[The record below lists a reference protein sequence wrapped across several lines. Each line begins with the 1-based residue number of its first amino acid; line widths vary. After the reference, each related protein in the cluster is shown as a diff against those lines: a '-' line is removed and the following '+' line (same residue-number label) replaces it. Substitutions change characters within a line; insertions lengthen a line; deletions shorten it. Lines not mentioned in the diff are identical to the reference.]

1 MPKIENL
8 NEQNIR
14 DSRMEKTSLH
24 GKFLKKNR
32 KNIFH
37 LHYAGSLMIA
47 LSIALA
53 GFFPGYFYYKA
64 KTDVNSV
71 VVKGLSEM
79 DVKADLAVWEMKYV
93 VTGNDVSEAERKIT
107 DQTKII
113 QEFLRKNGFE
123 DSEITIGR
131 LETNDLNANPYGSN
145 DRNIRFILN
154 QTVIV
159 KSRNVDLVSDVLN
172 RSGDLVK
179 QGIIFTSEYGSPV
192 SYLFTKLNEI
202 KPQMLENATK
212 NAIASAKQFAQS
224 SNSKVG
230 RIKYANQGVF
240 TILPREQ
247 TSSASETSQIN
258 KTVRVVSTIEYWLK

>member
-8 NEQNIR
+8 NETNVR
-14 DSRMEKTSLH
+14 DSRFEKSSFHT
-24 GKFLKKNR
+24 KPLKKH
-32 KNIFH
+32 KKH
-37 LHYAGSLMIA
+37 CPCVGSLLLAI
-47 LSIALA
+47 SVVLA

-64 KTDVNSV
+64 KTDLNTV

-107 DQTKII
+107 EQTKII
-113 QEFLRKNGFE
+113 KDFLHHNGFK

-131 LETNDLNANPYGSN
+131 LETNDLNANPYGSS

-154 QTVIV
+154 QTVVV
-159 KSRNVDLVSDVLN
+159 KSENVDLVADVLN
-172 RSGDLVK
+172 KSGDLVK
-179 QGIIFTSEYGSPV
+179 KGIIFTSEYGSPV

-212 NAIASAKQFAQS
+212 NAIAAAEQFAQS

-230 RIKYANQGVF
+230 RIKHANQGMF

-247 TSSASETSQIN
+247 TPSASETSQIN